1 MKLGRYITVVI
12 FLSLFILFAIAND
25 EIVTI
30 NFPEILTLNVEKSI
44 YLPLYLL
51 ISSVL
56 FVGII
61 IGVIIEHLRNIR
73 FRRDFNE
80 KNKKLLKVEQELK
93 KTKEKF
99 LTEEEKI
106 FNLLD

>member
-1 MKLGRYITVVI
+1 MKLGRYITIVI
-12 FLSLFILFAIAND
+12 LLSLFILFAIAND
-25 EIVTI
+25 EIVII
-30 NFPEILTLNVEKSI
+30 NFPEVLSLNIEKSI

-51 ISSVL
+51 VSSVL

>member
-1 MKLGRYITVVI
+1 MKLGRYITIVI
-12 FLSLFILFAIAND
+12 LLLLFILFAIAND
-25 EIVTI
+25 EIVMI
-30 NFPEILTLNVEKSI
+30 NFPEIPSSNIVKSI

-51 ISSVL
+51 IFSVL
-56 FVGII
+56 FFGII
-61 IGVIIEHLRNIR
+61 MGVIIEYLRNIR

-80 KNKKLLKVEQELK
+80 KNKKLLKVEKELK
-93 KTKEKF
+93 ESKEKF

>member
-1 MKLGRYITVVI
+1 MKLGRYITIV
-12 FLSLFILFAIAND
+12 FLLSLFILFAIAND
-25 EIVTI
+25 EIVMI
-30 NFPEILTLNVEKSI
+30 NFPEVLSLNIEKSI

-73 FRRDFNE
+73 FRRNFNE
-80 KNKKLLKVEQELK
+80 KNKELLKVQKELK
-93 KTKEKF
+93 KSKEKF

>member
-1 MKLGRYITVVI
+1 MKLGRYITIVI
-12 FLSLFILFAIAND
+12 SLALFILFAIAND
-25 EIVTI
+25 EIVII
-30 NFPEILTLNVEKSI
+30 NFPEVLSLNIEKSI

-51 ISSVL
+51 VSSVL

>member
-1 MKLGRYITVVI
+1 MKLGRYTTIVI
-12 FLSLFILFAIAND
+12 LLSLFILFAIAND

-30 NFPEILTLNVEKSI
+30 NFPEVLSLNIEKSI

-73 FRRDFNE
+73 LRRDFNE
-80 KNKKLLKVEQELK
+80 KNKKLLKVERELK

>member
-1 MKLGRYITVVI
+1 MKLGRYITIVI
-12 FLSLFILFAIAND
+12 LLALFILFAIAND
-25 EIVTI
+25 EIITL
-30 NFPEILTLNVEKSI
+30 NFPEVPNLNIEKSI

-80 KNKKLLKVEQELK
+80 KIKKLFKVERELK

>member
-12 FLSLFILFAIAND
+12 LLLLFILFAIAND
-25 EIVTI
+25 EIVII
-30 NFPEILTLNVEKSI
+30 NFPEVLSLNIEKSI

-51 ISSVL
+51 VSSLL

-73 FRRDFNE
+73 FRKDFNE
-80 KNKKLLKVEQELK
+80 KNKKLLTVERELK

>member
-1 MKLGRYITVVI
+1 MKLGRYITIVI
-12 FLSLFILFAIAND
+12 LLSLFILFAMAND

-30 NFPEILTLNVEKSI
+30 NFPEVLSLNIEKSI

>member
-30 NFPEILTLNVEKSI
+30 KFPEVLSLNIEKSI

>member
-1 MKLGRYITVVI
+1 MKIGRYTTIVI
-12 FLSLFILFAIAND
+12 LLSLFILFAIAND

-30 NFPEILTLNVEKSI
+30 NFPEVLSLNIEKSI

-80 KNKKLLKVEQELK
+80 KNKKLLKVERELK

>member
-1 MKLGRYITVVI
+1 MKLGRYITTVI
-12 FLSLFILFAIAND
+12 LLAIFILFAIANN
-25 EIVTI
+25 EIVTL
-30 NFPEILTLNVEKSI
+30 NLPEVLSLNIEKSI

-73 FRRDFNE
+73 FRRDFSE

>member
-1 MKLGRYITVVI
+1 MKLGRYITIVI
-12 FLSLFILFAIAND
+12 LLSLFILFAIAND
-25 EIVTI
+25 EIVTL
-30 NFPEILTLNVEKSI
+30 NFPEVLSLNIEKSI

>member
-1 MKLGRYITVVI
+1 MKLGRYITIVI
-12 FLSLFILFAIAND
+12 LLSLFILFAIAND
-25 EIVTI
+25 EIITL
-30 NFPEILTLNVEKSI
+30 NFPEVLSLNIEKSI

>member
-1 MKLGRYITVVI
+1 MKLGRYITIVTL
-12 FLSLFILFAIAND
+12 LSLFILFAIAND
-25 EIVTI
+25 EIVMI
-30 NFPEILTLNVEKSI
+30 NFPEIPSLNTEKNI

>member
-1 MKLGRYITVVI
+1 MKLGRYITAVI
-12 FLSLFILFAIAND
+12 LISLFILFAIAND
-25 EIVTI
+25 EIVTL
-30 NFPEILTLNVEKSI
+30 NFPEVLSLNIKKSI
-44 YLPLYLL
+44 YLPLYIL

-61 IGVIIEHLRNIR
+61 IGVIIEYLRNIR

-80 KNKKLLKVEQELK
+80 KNKKLLKVEKELK
-93 KTKEKF
+93 KSKEKF

>member
-1 MKLGRYITVVI
+1 MKLGRYITIV
-12 FLSLFILFAIAND
+12 FLLSLFILFAIAND
-25 EIVTI
+25 EIVMI
-30 NFPEILTLNVEKSI
+30 NFPAVLSLNIEKSI

-73 FRRDFNE
+73 FRRNFNE
-80 KNKKLLKVEQELK
+80 KNKELLKVQKELK
-93 KTKEKF
+93 KSKEKF

>member
-1 MKLGRYITVVI
+1 MKLGRYTTIVI
-12 FLSLFILFAIAND
+12 LLSLFILFAIAND

-30 NFPEILTLNVEKSI
+30 NFPEVLSLNIEKSI

-61 IGVIIEHLRNIR
+61 IGVIIEYLRNIR

-80 KNKKLLKVEQELK
+80 KNKKLLKVERELK

>member
-1 MKLGRYITVVI
+1 MKLGRYIAIVI
-12 FLSLFILFAIAND
+12 LLSFFILFAIAND
-25 EIVTI
+25 EIVMI
-30 NFPEILTLNVEKSI
+30 KLPEVLDLNIEKSI

-80 KNKKLLKVEQELK
+80 KNKKLLKVERELK
-93 KTKEKF
+93 RTKDKF
-99 LTEEEKI
+99 LSEEEKI